1 MGPAF
6 WRTYDRVLAGTGTT
20 RLHVATL
27 AARTAATLTEA
38 RTALGGAAGVVITAC
53 LPLGVV
59 RVAVGQADATLLVG
73 AIERLRSFVAA
84 DGGSVVVERAAPAL
98 RGRIDPWG
106 VVEAPA
112 LGLMRALKQE
122 FDPERTLN
130 PGRFVGGL

>member
-1 MGPAF
+1 
-6 WRTYDRVLAGTGTT
+6 
-20 RLHVATL
+20 
-27 AARTAATLTEA
+27 
-38 RTALGGAAGVVITAC
+38 VITAC

-106 VVEAPA
+106 VVESPA